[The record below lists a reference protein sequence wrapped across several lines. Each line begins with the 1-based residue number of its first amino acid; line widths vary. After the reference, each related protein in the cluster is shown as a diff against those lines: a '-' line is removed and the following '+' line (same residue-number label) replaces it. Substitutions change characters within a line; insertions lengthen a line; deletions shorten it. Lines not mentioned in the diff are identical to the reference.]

1 MSVNITIQEG
11 GVAKQLTVDKLKT
24 NEVGGGTCLWIPED
38 EALLGTLNVTE
49 NGTFKANEYGYY
61 GFSEVNVNG
70 IGIASGKVTS
80 TSNVPSQSDIDV
92 GKEFAATQD
101 ANGNL
106 TFSELPTSI
115 EITTEPTYTTFQ
127 DGATIDFTG
136 MVVKAAVKVSESGG
150 GSASEYWD
158 NPAYP
163 DGIIPMSELIF
174 PVTKADIEQV
184 TESEYTDGN
193 GINALLADCS
203 TVAIWHFLVFGQWQ
217 ESTEGYVYDKA
228 LGYDQNGHPVTIL
241 KNDGYGATYLTRY
254 NNIVYAANAT
264 GNRQVNQ
271 ATDSENPERDYGWHY
286 TASWGG
292 AAGDGV
298 FVATPHGWTEL
309 PESTVNPDGKTID
322 GLHNIG
328 GKQAIPV
335 QWHRPI
341 DGKLLETTLYITV
354 APGYEGDEGEGN
366 GSDIL
371 PSL

>member
-1 MSVNITIQEG
+1 MSVNIVIQEG

-38 EALLGTLNVTE
+38 DALLGTLNVTE
-49 NGTFKANEYGYY
+49 NGTYKAKEAGYY
-61 GFSEVNVNG
+61 GYSEVSVNG

-80 TSNVPSQSDIDV
+80 DSNVPSQSDIDA

-106 TFSELPTSI
+106 TFTELPTEI

-163 DGIIPMSELIF
+163 DSIIPMRELIF

-184 TESEYTDGN
+184 TDPEYTDGN

-203 TVAIWHFLVFGQWQ
+203 SVAIWRYKVGGHWQ
-217 ESTEGYVYDKA
+217 ESTQGYVYDKR
-228 LGYDQNGHPVTIL
+228 LGYDQDDHPVTIL
-241 KNDGYGATYLTRY
+241 KTDDYGMTYLTRY
-254 NNIVYAANAT
+254 NNVVYAANAL
-264 GNRQVNQ
+264 GSRQVNE
-271 ATDSENPERDYGWHY
+271 ATDSKNLERDYGWHHSG
-286 TASWGG
+286 SWSGS
-292 AAGDGV
+292 AGDGV
-298 FVATPHGWTEL
+298 FVATPYSWTAL

-354 APGYEGDEGEGN
+354 APGYGGEGEIENGN
-366 GSDIL
+366 ASPG
-371 PSL
+371 